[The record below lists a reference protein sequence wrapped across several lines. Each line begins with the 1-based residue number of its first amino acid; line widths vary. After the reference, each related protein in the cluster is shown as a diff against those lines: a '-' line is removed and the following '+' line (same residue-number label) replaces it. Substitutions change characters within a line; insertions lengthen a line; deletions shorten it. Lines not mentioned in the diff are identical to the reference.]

1 MRLIYFITA
10 LLIASP
16 AFAIEECGSGQRYT
30 CVVDG
35 DTLWFEGQKMRLE
48 GYDTPESTTNICG
61 GRNEIALARRATAR
75 FIELLNT
82 TEIEIYSAGGSDR
95 YGRDLVRITSN
106 GRDVGDI
113 LVSEGLARYWP
124 DGPEFWCR

>member
-1 MRLIYFITA
+1 MRLIYVTLA

-16 AFAIEECGSGQRYT
+16 AFAIEECGRGQRYT

-35 DTLWFEGQKMRLE
+35 DTLWLEGRKLRVA

-61 GRNEIALARRATAR
+61 GRSEIALARRATAR

-82 TEIEIYSAGGSDR
+82 TEIIIYSAGGSDR
-95 YGRDLVRITSN
+95 YGRDLVHITSN
-106 GRDVGDI
+106 GHDVGVI